1 MELTLKGLNRK
12 GTQALYA
19 GAFATISIKLAN
31 FADKTA
37 PQTLLIDDAVLVKPV
52 REAKVKLT
60 KEQRAALP
68 KPTLAERVARA
79 EKRAAELKA
88 KLDAANAL

>member
-1 MELTLKGLNRK
+1 MELTLKGINRK
-12 GTQALYA
+12 NTQALYQGGRA
-19 GAFATISIKLAN
+19 VIRVALVN

-79 EKRAAELKA
+79 EKRAAALKA